1 MATRTIWISDDKKR
15 DAQVGMDSPPKATR
29 VHFVSPAGRAVK
41 SERLIRAT
49 EGHTYEALKKK
60 FPDGEPL
67 AKALVDGDPEI
78 DLENVGRRVGDADR
92 VWIDPDGKLVYSARV
107 LQVVYDATG
116 AEKSRTDFVDVTATV
131 TEEAPL
137 PWSGRLFP
145 IEEVVRKF
153 ALTRAMQL
161 RHVNGLT
168 FDFLYGI
175 AKTLQEQRKV
185 VLVGSGGKGTN
196 PLIFQ
201 TNGTPYRGFLEGRVK
216 DDAYLLVLHLSNL
229 ELKAA
234 TP

>member
-1 MATRTIWISDDKKR
+1 MGRTIWISDDKKR
-15 DAQVGMDSPPKATR
+15 DAHVGMDSPPKKDK
-29 VHFVSPAGRAVK
+29 VNFVSPDGRPVK

-67 AKALVDGDPEI
+67 AKALADGDPEI
-78 DLENVGRRVGDADR
+78 DLQNVGRRVGDADR
-92 VWIDPDGKLVYSARV
+92 VWIDPDGTLVYSARV
-107 LQVVYDATG
+107 LQVVYDPTG
-116 AEKSRTDFVDVTATV
+116 AEKSKTDFVEVNATV
-131 TEEAPL
+131 TEESPL
-137 PWSGRLFP
+137 PWSGRLMP
-145 IEEVVRKF
+145 IDEVVRKF

-168 FDFLYGI
+168 FDFLFGM
-175 AKTLQEQRKV
+175 AKTLQDQRKM
-185 VLVGSGGKGTN
+185 VLVGSGPKGTS

-216 DDAYLLVLHLSNL
+216 DDGYLLVLHLSNL